1 MFDENAEWME
11 QVRKTNREFIELEQR
26 HHRLERELHKLLKR
40 RILPPAE
47 EVRKKTLQKEKLAA
61 KDRMNE
67 ILRHSRLAET
77 AH

>member
-1 MFDENAEWME
+1 
-11 QVRKTNREFIELEQR
+11 
-26 HHRLERELHKLLKR
+26 LERELHKLLKR

>member
-1 MFDENAEWME
+1 MLNEDKEWLDH
-11 QVRKTNREFIELEQR
+11 VRKGNRELVELEQR
-26 HHRLERELHKLLKR
+26 HRQLERELNTLLKR
-40 RILPPAE
+40 RILPPDD

-67 ILRHSRLAET
+67 ILRQSKLTEA